1 MNARRIMAGLAVTAL
16 VFGSASLAL
25 ARGHNGGM
33 MAGYAGNYGAGYHYN
48 TAYQSLT
55 PEKQAA
61 VDKLIQEHVAEVTP
75 LRTQLLAKRLELDAL
90 SGNPN
95 VQPEQVSKLAAEVA
109 DLSSKLRASG
119 LAFRDKLSA
128 ETGIDALPYGGG
140 YGWDGRGGRACG
152 FGGQGRGCD
161 FGGYGCGYGWNG
173 GNGYT
178 GNHWGGHMGWHR

>member
-1 MNARRIMAGLAVTAL
+1 MAGLAVTAL

-25 ARGHNGGM
+25 ARGHHGGM
-33 MAGYAGNYGAGYHYN
+33 MGGYAGNYGAGYHYN

-75 LRTQLLAKRLELDAL
+75 LRTQLQAKRLELDAL

-152 FGGQGRGCD
+152 FGGQGRGCAYD
-161 FGGYGCGYGWNG
+161 CNWDGGRGYAGSHRG
-173 GNGYT
+173 G
-178 GNHWGGHMGWHR
+178 HHMGWHR